1 MYEKI
6 LGMCMCGVLWD
17 CCEQARNQSLFT
29 LAYNLFTTTY
39 SSHISFVKYSIM
51 YWEESLHE
59 TN

>member
-1 MYEKI
+1 
-6 LGMCMCGVLWD
+6 MCGVLWD
-17 CCEQARNQSLFT
+17 CCEQEGKQSLFT